1 MKKDLIFGVFG
12 IIFGIIITTSTNSS
26 GKYQVVEIIHPEKLM
41 HQTYLL
47 NTRTGQIQQLV
58 YGLSGN
64 MYWAPAEAVSEK
76 EYDKRYTK

>member
-1 MKKDLIFGVFG
+1 MKKDLIFGAIG
-12 IIFGIIITTSTNSS
+12 IFLGWLITTEMNHT
-26 GKYQVVEIIHPEKLM
+26 GKYQVVDVIHPIHQI

-47 NTRTGQIQQLV
+47 NTQTGQIQQLV

-64 MYWAPAEAVSEK
+64 MYWAAAEAVSEK